1 MIKTYSTQDFS
12 SMIPTTFSSIKR
24 KFENVSAPLEVSDSD
39 HWYES
44 VVKLKAPIIADT
56 DEDIDIMSLC

>member
-1 MIKTYSTQDFS
+1 
-12 SMIPTTFSSIKR
+12 MIPTTFSSIKR
-24 KFENVSAPLEVSDSD
+24 NFENVSAPLEVSDSD